1 MAIVKMSKFT
11 LFAFK
16 SQKEALLDKFH
27 KFENVQFVNLQ
38 ENAEEEF
45 NFLMK
50 DSQKEELS
58 DIEGDLA
65 KVKFILDMLELYVE
79 KEKGIKALI
88 KGKKS
93 LTYSELNEIGSKAS
107 WKYIYEA
114 LKEKDEELA
123 SLKNEVSKI
132 HSEKEMLTPWNK
144 LDCAFGDLKALN
156 SVAYYLGTLPKA
168 FKDTFR
174 ESLDREIPYSYIEVL
189 SEIKDEINV
198 LIIVHKDYAK
208 ITQDILKSYSFSK
221 ANINYEE
228 MPSQILSGFEE
239 RIKELS
245 LREAQV
251 KEEIKSYGKDLEELQ
266 TVYEYL
272 TNRAMK
278 CEACENFLKTEHII
292 ALRGWLPTNL
302 VEEFKSVITS
312 VTSED
317 VYMEFEEAELEDEEV
332 PILLKNNKV
341 VKAFESITKMYSLPK
356 YNEVDPTPLL
366 TPFYLVFFGMMLADA
381 GYGLVMFIASVLA
394 LKYFN
399 LEESQRDFVNFF
411 KYLSIP
417 TIIVGVI
424 YGGYFGDAIKLPA
437 LINPSNDVMKV
448 LIGAMLLGLIQ
459 LYVGLGIKAYM
470 IIKAGRYLDA
480 VYDVL
485 SWYLALTGGLLLLVG
500 GPIGLSASTI
510 NIAKYVMFAGM
521 AMIVLTQGRENKSV
535 GAKLGAGLYALYGIS
550 GYVGDLVSY
559 SRLMALGL
567 AGGFIGGAFNL
578 MIGLLGNGPAKW
590 IFGTLIFLGGH
601 VFNLLLSA
609 LGAYVHT
616 CRLQYVE
623 YFGKFYE
630 GGGNP
635 FTPFKSKNKYINIK
649 EK

>member
-11 LFAFK
+11 LFAFE

-58 DIEGDLA
+58 EIEGDLA
-65 KVKFILDMLELYVE
+65 KVKFTLDMLEQYVE
-79 KEKGIKALI
+79 KEKGIKALM

-93 LTYSELNEIGSKAS
+93 FTYAELNEIGSKAS
-107 WKYIYEA
+107 WKDVYEA

-132 HSEKEMLTPWNK
+132 HSEVELLTPWNK
-144 LDCAFGDLKALN
+144 LDCAFGDLKALS

-168 FKDTFR
+168 FKDNFR
-174 ESLDREIPYSYIEVL
+174 ESLDREIPYSYIEIL
-189 SEIKDEINV
+189 SEVKDEINV
-198 LIIVHKDYAK
+198 LIVVHKDYAK
-208 ITQDILKSYSFSK
+208 VTQDILKSYSFSK
-221 ANINYEE
+221 ANVNYEGIPYE
-228 MPSQILSGFEE
+228 ILKGFGE
-239 RIKELS
+239 RLKELS
-245 LREAQV
+245 LREAQT
-251 KEEIKSYGKDLEELQ
+251 KEEIKSYGKDLEALQ
-266 TVYEYL
+266 IVYEYL
-272 TNRAMK
+272 ANRAMK
-278 CEACENFLKTEHII
+278 CEASENFLKTEHII

-302 VEEFKSVITS
+302 VEEFKTVITS

-317 VYMEFEEAELEDEEV
+317 VYMEFEEAELEDGEV

-341 VKAFESITKMYSLPK
+341 AKAFESITKMYSLPK

-381 GYGLVMFIASVLA
+381 GYGVVMFIASVLA
-394 LKYFN
+394 LKYLN
-399 LEESQRDFVNFF
+399 LEESQRDFINFF

-417 TIIVGVI
+417 TFIVGVL
-424 YGGYFGDAIKLPA
+424 YGGYFGDAIKIPG
-437 LINPSNDVMKV
+437 LINPGNDVIKV
-448 LIGAMLLGLIQ
+448 LIGSMALGLIH

-470 IIKAGRYLDA
+470 IIKNGSILDA

-485 SWYLALTGGLLLLVG
+485 SWYLALTGGLLLLAG
-500 GPIGLSASTI
+500 GAIGLSPLAISI
-510 NIAKYVMFAGM
+510 SKYVMFAGM
-521 AMIVLTQGRENKSV
+521 AMIVLTQGRANKNV
-535 GAKLGAGLYALYGIS
+535 GARLGAGLYALYGIS

-578 MIGLLGNGPAKW
+578 MIGLLGNGPVKW
-590 IFGTLIFLGGH
+590 IFGTLIFVAGH

-630 GGGNP
+630 GGGKP
-635 FTPFKSKNKYINIK
+635 FTPFKSRNKYINIK
-649 EK
+649 EN

>member
-65 KVKFILDMLELYVE
+65 KVKFTLDMLDLYIE
-79 KEKGIKALI
+79 KEKGIKALM

-93 LTYSELNEIGSKAS
+93 LTYAELNEIGSKAT
-107 WKYIYEA
+107 WKDIYEA

-123 SLKNEVSKI
+123 SLKNEASKI
-132 HSEKEMLTPWNK
+132 HSEVELLTPWNK
-144 LDCAFGDLKALN
+144 LDCAFGGLKALN

-189 SEIKDEINV
+189 SEIRDEINV

-208 ITQDILKSYSFSK
+208 VAQDILKSYSFSK
-221 ANINYEE
+221 ANINYEQ
-228 MPSQILSGFEE
+228 MPYEILNGFGE

-245 LREAQV
+245 LREGQI

-278 CEACENFLKTEHII
+278 CDACENFLKTEHII

-302 VEEFKSVITS
+302 VEEFKGVITS
-312 VTSED
+312 VTSEE
-317 VYMEFEEAELEDEEV
+317 VYMEFEEAELEDEKV

-381 GYGLVMFIASVLA
+381 GYGVVMFIASVLA
-394 LKYFN
+394 LKYLN
-399 LEESQRDFVNFF
+399 LEESQRDFINFF

-417 TIIVGVI
+417 TFIVGVL
-424 YGGYFGDAIKLPA
+424 YGSYFGAAIIPG
-437 LINPSNDVMKV
+437 LINPGNDVIKV
-448 LIGAMLLGLIQ
+448 LIGSMALGLIH

-470 IIKAGRYLDA
+470 IIKNGSIIDA

-485 SWYLALTGGLLLLVG
+485 SWYLALTGGLLLLAG
-500 GPIGLSASTI
+500 GSIGLSPLAI
-510 NIAKYVMFAGM
+510 NISKYVMFLGM
-521 AMIVLTQGRENKSV
+521 AIIVLTQGRSNKNV
-535 GAKLGAGLYALYGIS
+535 GARLGAGLYALYGIS

-578 MIGLLGNGPAKW
+578 MISLLGNGPAKW
-590 IFGTLIFLGGH
+590 IFGTLIFVGGH